1 MRENYR
7 IAGERAPIAVAVG
20 LALLGTAGAV
30 TTSSLWLAASL
41 PQGAVLELGARPP
54 PKERMPQAAS
64 GDGRAP
70 KTRAEES
77 VLIAMQQPAIDTEMT
92 GSTPRPPPEQEVE
105 RGNSSERA
113 SDAIRADLGKR
124 SSVRP
129 STAEGPVAAARQARA
144 KSPSPSVPR
153 GAAVK
158 GPAQAEDCPPPFTV
172 HFRTGEIHPVEGEL
186 EDQVERLRAW
196 LNNHPQATLWVAGY
210 ADAAGAAEYN
220 LLLSYRRS
228 RVVAELLQA
237 AGIPGRRLA
246 LRAFGEER
254 GATSPPDEQRRVSL
268 YVKGI
273 PQCPQP

>member
-1 MRENYR
+1 MGENYR
-7 IAGERAPIAVAVG
+7 VAGERVPIAAAVG
-20 LALLGTAGAV
+20 LALLGTVGAV
-30 TTSSLWLAASL
+30 TTSALWMSARL

-64 GDGRAP
+64 GDRRAP

-77 VLIAMQQPAIDTEMT
+77 VLIARQQPAVDIEVTAPT
-92 GSTPRPPPEQEVE
+92 QGPPPEQEVE

-113 SDAIRADLGKR
+113 SDAFRADLGER
-124 SSVRP
+124 SSGMP
-129 STAEGPVAAARQARA
+129 STAEGSVAAARQAPA
-144 KSPSPSVPR
+144 ESPSPSVPR
-153 GAAVK
+153 GEGVK
-158 GPAQAEDCPPPFTV
+158 RPAQAEDCPPPFTV
-172 HFRTGEIHPVEGEL
+172 HFRTGEVHPVEGEL
-186 EDQVERLRAW
+186 GDQVERLRAW

-228 RVVAELLQA
+228 RVVAELLEA

-246 LRAFGEER
+246 LRAFGEDR
-254 GATSPPDEQRRVSL
+254 SAMSPPDEQRRVSV
-268 YVKGI
+268 YVKGL